1 MQYPAPAPASP
12 APSTP
17 YVPAQDNAGCLRAGI
32 FILLGAWMIGITIL
46 IQFSLWTAVD
56 IAMAESAPL
65 PAVVPLIASIAHMI
79 ALALPTVPLAV
90 FIKPGR
96 LRDASRAWAGSAV
109 FIGIAGLAR
118 LWPKTATQP
127 AALTLIAL
135 CVALLALVLLLRRKA
150 SLRAPA
156 PSIVLAVALGAL
168 AGWAWLRWGA
178 LGSAFDT
185 LLAGVGGGLVALLAS
200 VWIDRTLYASTAA
213 QLPVSG
219 RSLIFEGAVIGVALM
234 AAGSGAG
241 FDGAQILLMLPLWA
255 IGVAAAGLYRL
266 GGVRAM
272 AALVAP
278 VVALPLALVDPDE
291 LTLLVGT
298 HDVLS
303 FMPAAVLAATL
314 SALVLSALALIARRH
329 LTTPRIPLT
338 AGLAVMAALS
348 LMAVYTLS
356 GKPGLYGERL
366 FVILK
371 DQADVRPTTAIAD
384 RDARMKAV
392 YDTLTAQANRT
403 QAPLRR
409 TLTQLGIAHTPYY
422 LVNAIE
428 VDGGLPMK
436 AFLLAQPEVAR
447 VIDSPRLRP
456 LPESAPAE
464 GGDEPAPLIPQW
476 NLTSIGAERVW
487 SELRI
492 TGSGIVVGQSDSGVD
507 GAHAALAPGYRG
519 RGGNNDYNWLDPW
532 NHSPSP
538 VDVGGHG
545 THTLG
550 SILGRAAGRAVATGV
565 APDAEWFGCV
575 NLARNLANPALY
587 LDCLQF
593 MLAPWP
599 QTGDPLKDGNPKLG
613 AHVINNSW
621 GCPPLEGCDAQALEP
636 AVNALRA
643 AGVFVVASAGNEGPR
658 CETIK
663 DPIALYDASFSVAAV
678 DSRGQI
684 ANFSSRGPV
693 SVDGSGRVK
702 PDIAAPGVG
711 VLSTLPGGTYG
722 SHDGTSMAGPHIAGV
737 VALMWSAQPKLV
749 GNIDATERILR
760 ETARPAATTA
770 PTCGGTSANV
780 FGAGIVDAF
789 AAVKAAQAFK

>member
-1 MQYPAPAPASP
+1 MPAP
-12 APSTP
+12 
-17 YVPAQDNAGCLRAGI
+17 DNAGCLRAGI
-32 FILLGAWMIGITIL
+32 FILLGAWMIGITVL
-46 IQFSLWTAVD
+46 IQFSLWAAVD

-65 PAVVPLIASIAHMI
+65 PALVPLIASLAHMVG
-79 ALALPTVPLAV
+79 LALPTVPMAIFL
-90 FIKPGR
+90 KPGR
-96 LRDASRAWAGSAV
+96 LRDASRAWAGSAIFV
-109 FIGIAGLAR
+109 GLAGLAR

-150 SLRAPA
+150 SVAPPA
-156 PSIVLAVALGAL
+156 ASIVLAAALGGL
-168 AGWAWLRWGA
+168 AAWAWLRWGA
-178 LGSAFDT
+178 LGSALDI
-185 LLAGVGGGLVALLAS
+185 LLAGAAGGFVALLAS
-200 VWIDRTLYASTAA
+200 VWIDRTLYAPAR
-213 QLPVSG
+213 LPASG
-219 RSLIFEGAVIGVALM
+219 RSLVFEGSVIGVALM
-234 AAGSGAG
+234 VAGSGAG

-255 IGVAAAGLYRL
+255 IGTAAAGLFRL
-266 GGVRAM
+266 GGARAM

-278 VVALPLALVDPDE
+278 VIALPLAAVDPDE
-291 LTLLVGT
+291 LTLLLGG

-303 FMPAAVLAATL
+303 FMPAAVAAATL
-314 SALVLSALALIARRH
+314 SALVLSAIVLLARRR
-329 LTTPRIPLT
+329 LGTPRVALA
-338 AGLAVMAALS
+338 AGLAAVAALG
-348 LMAVYTLS
+348 LIATYALA

-371 DQADVRPTTAIAD
+371 DQADVRPMAAIAD
-384 RDARMKAV
+384 RDTRMKAV
-392 YDTLTAQANRT
+392 YDTLTAHADRT

-409 TLTQLGIAHTPYY
+409 TLAQLGVAHTPYY

-428 VDGGLPMK
+428 VEGGLPMR
-436 AFLLAQPEVAR
+436 AFLSAQPEVAR

-456 LPESAPAE
+456 LPEAAPAE
-464 GGDEPAPLIPQW
+464 AGDEPAPLIPQW

-487 SELRI
+487 NELRV

-507 GAHAALAPGYRG
+507 GAHPALASAYRG
-519 RGGNNDYNWLDPW
+519 RGGRDDYNWLDPW
-532 NHSPSP
+532 NRSRSP
-538 VDVGGHG
+538 VDIGGHG

-550 SILGRAAGRAVATGV
+550 SIVGRAAGRVAPTGV

-599 QTGDPLKDGNPKLG
+599 QAGNPLRDGNPSLG

-621 GCPPLEGCDAQALEP
+621 GCPPLEGCDPQALEP

-658 CETIK
+658 CETVK

-678 DSRGQI
+678 DSKGQI
-684 ANFSSRGPV
+684 ADFSSRGPV

-722 SHDGTSMAGPHIAGV
+722 SNSGTSMAGPHIAGV
-737 VALMWSAQPKLV
+737 VALMWSAQPRLI

-760 ETARPAATTA
+760 ETARPAPASG

-780 FGAGIVDAF
+780 FGAGLVDAY
-789 AAVKAAQAFK
+789 AAVRAAQAFK

>member
-1 MQYPAPAPASP
+1 
-12 APSTP
+12 
-17 YVPAQDNAGCLRAGI
+17 
-32 FILLGAWMIGITIL
+32 
-46 IQFSLWTAVD
+46 
-56 IAMAESAPL
+56 
-65 PAVVPLIASIAHMI
+65 
-79 ALALPTVPLAV
+79 
-90 FIKPGR
+90 
-96 LRDASRAWAGSAV
+96 
-109 FIGIAGLAR
+109 
-118 LWPKTATQP
+118 
-127 AALTLIAL
+127 
-135 CVALLALVLLLRRKA
+135 
-150 SLRAPA
+150 
-156 PSIVLAVALGAL
+156 VALGAL

-178 LGSAFDT
+178 LGSAFDS
-185 LLAGVGGGLVALLAS
+185 LLAVVAGGLVALLAS
-200 VWIDRTLYASTAA
+200 VWIDRSLYAPTPAR
-213 QLPVSG
+213 LPVTG
-219 RSLIFEGAVIGVALM
+219 RSLIFEGSVIGVALM
-234 AAGSGAG
+234 AVGSGAG

-266 GGVRAM
+266 GGARAM

-278 VVALPLALVDPDE
+278 VIALPLAAVDPDE
-291 LTLLVGT
+291 MTLLLGG

-303 FMPAAVLAATL
+303 FMPAAVAAATL
-314 SALVLSALALIARRH
+314 SALALSAIVLIARRR
-329 LTTPRIPLT
+329 LAIPALP
-338 AGLAVMAALS
+338 LATVLAALVA
-348 LMAVYTLS
+348 LGMLFLYALA

-371 DQADVRPTTAIAD
+371 DQADLRPTAAIAD
-384 RDARMKAV
+384 RDTRMKAV
-392 YDTLTAQANRT
+392 YDSLTSHAART

-409 TLTQLGIAHTPYY
+409 TLTQLGVAYTPYF

-428 VDGGLPMK
+428 VDGGLPMR
-436 AFLLAQPEVAR
+436 AFLSAQPEVAR

-456 LPESAPAE
+456 LPEPAPTE

-487 SELRI
+487 NELRI

-507 GAHAALAPGYRG
+507 GGHPALRDGYRG
-519 RGGNNDYNWLDPW
+519 RGGRNDYNWLDPW

-550 SILGRAAGRAVATGV
+550 SIVGRAAGRAVATGV

-599 QTGDPLKDGNPKLG
+599 QAGDPHKDGNPKLG

-621 GCPPLEGCDAQALEP
+621 GCPPIEGCDPQALEP

-643 AGVFVVASAGNEGPR
+643 AGVFVVASAGNDGPR
-658 CETIK
+658 CETIN

-678 DSRGQI
+678 NSKGQI
-684 ANFSSRGPV
+684 ADFSSRGPV

-722 SHDGTSMAGPHIAGV
+722 SNSGTSMAGPHIAGV

-760 ETARPAATTA
+760 ETARPAPASA
-770 PTCGGTSANV
+770 PTCGGTTANV
-780 FGAGIVDAF
+780 FGAGIVDAY

>member
-1 MQYPAPAPASP
+1 
-12 APSTP
+12 
-17 YVPAQDNAGCLRAGI
+17 
-32 FILLGAWMIGITIL
+32 
-46 IQFSLWTAVD
+46 
-56 IAMAESAPL
+56 
-65 PAVVPLIASIAHMI
+65 
-79 ALALPTVPLAV
+79 ALET
-90 FIKPGR
+90 
-96 LRDASRAWAGSAV
+96 
-109 FIGIAGLAR
+109 
-118 LWPKTATQP
+118 
-127 AALTLIAL
+127 
-135 CVALLALVLLLRRKA
+135 LLALVA
-150 SLRAPA
+150 
-156 PSIVLAVALGAL
+156 
-168 AGWAWLRWGA
+168 
-178 LGSAFDT
+178 
-185 LLAGVGGGLVALLAS
+185 GGLVALLAS
-200 VWIDRTLYASTAA
+200 VWIDRTLYAPAA
-213 QLPVSG
+213 ARLPVSG

-234 AAGSGAG
+234 AVGSGAG
-241 FDGAQILLMLPLWA
+241 FDGGQILLMLPLWA
-255 IGVAAAGLYRL
+255 IGVTAAGLYRL

-272 AALVAP
+272 AAFVWP
-278 VVALPLALVDPDE
+278 VIALPLALVDPDE
-291 LTLLVGT
+291 LTLLLGG

-303 FMPAAVLAATL
+303 FMPAAIVAA
-314 SALVLSALALIARRH
+314 SLSALALSTFVLIARRR
-329 LTTPRIPLT
+329 LTPPTLPIAIAL
-338 AGLAVMAALS
+338 AALVALGMFS
-348 LMAVYTLS
+348 IYALA

-371 DQADVRPTTAIAD
+371 DQADLRPTTAIVD
-384 RDARMKAV
+384 RDTRMKAV
-392 YDTLTAQANRT
+392 YDTLTVHAERT

-428 VDGGLPMK
+428 VDGGLPLK
-436 AFLLAQPEVAR
+436 VFLLAQPEVAR
-447 VIDSPRLRP
+447 VLDSPHLRP
-456 LPESAPAE
+456 LPASAPAE
-464 GGDEPAPLIPQW
+464 VGDEPAPLIPQW
-476 NLTSIGAERVW
+476 NLTSIGAERAW
-487 SELRI
+487 NELRI

-507 GAHAALAPGYRG
+507 VAHPALRDGYRG
-519 RGGNNDYNWLDPW
+519 RGGSDDYNWLDPW

-550 SILGRAAGRAVATGV
+550 SIVGRAAGRNAPTGV

-599 QTGDPLKDGNPKLG
+599 RAGDPLKDGNPRLG

-643 AGVFVVASAGNEGPR
+643 AGVFVVASAGNAGPG

-678 DSRGQI
+678 NSRGEI
-684 ANFSSRGPV
+684 ADFSSRGPV
-693 SVDGSGRVK
+693 RVDGSGRIK

-722 SHDGTSMAGPHIAGV
+722 SESGTSMAGPHIAGV
-737 VALMWSAQPKLV
+737 VVLMWSAQPKLI

-760 ETARPAATTA
+760 ETARPAGATA
-770 PTCGGTSANV
+770 PTCGGTTANV
-780 FGAGIVDAF
+780 LGAGIVDAY

>member
-1 MQYPAPAPASP
+1 MQYPTAPPAPV
-12 APSTP
+12 APTP
-17 YVPAQDNAGCLRAGI
+17 PLPAQDNAGCLRAGI
-32 FILLGAWMIGITIL
+32 FILLGAWMIGITVL
-46 IQFSLWTAVD
+46 IQFSLWGAAD
-56 IAMAESAPL
+56 IAMAEGAPL
-65 PAVVPLIASIAHMI
+65 PALVPAIASLAQMI
-79 ALALPTVPLAV
+79 GLALPTVPMGIFL
-90 FIKPGR
+90 KPGR

-135 CVALLALVLLLRRKA
+135 CVALLALVLILRRRA
-150 SLRAPA
+150 SVPAPA
-156 PSIVLAVALGAL
+156 TSMVLAVALGAL

-178 LGSAFDT
+178 LGSAFDS
-185 LLAGVGGGLVALLAS
+185 LLAALVGGLVALLTS
-200 VWIDRTLYASTAA
+200 VWIDRTLYASASARPPAT
-213 QLPVSG
+213 G
-219 RSLIFEGAVIGVALM
+219 GSLIFEGSVIGVALM
-234 AAGSGAG
+234 AVGSGAG

-266 GGVRAM
+266 GGIRAM
-272 AALVAP
+272 AAFVAP
-278 VVALPLALVDPDE
+278 VIALPLALVDPDE
-291 LTLLVGT
+291 LTLLLGG

-303 FMPAAVLAATL
+303 FMPAAIGAATL
-314 SALVLSALALIARRH
+314 SGLVLSAIVLLARRR
-329 LTTPRIPLT
+329 LAPLRVPLA
-338 AGLAVMAALS
+338 AGLAGAAVLS
-348 LMAVYTLS
+348 LIAVYALA

-366 FVILK
+366 FVIFK
-371 DQADVRPTTAIAD
+371 DQADLRPTAAIAD
-384 RDARMKAV
+384 RDTRMKAV
-392 YDTLTAQANRT
+392 YDTLVSQADRT

-409 TLTQLGIAHTPYY
+409 TLTQLGVAHTPYY
-422 LVNAIE
+422 LLNAIE

-447 VIDSPRLRP
+447 VLDSPHLRP
-456 LPESAPAE
+456 LPEPAPAE
-464 GGDEPAPLIPQW
+464 IGDEPAPRIPQW
-476 NLTSIGAERVW
+476 NLTSIGADRVS
-487 SELRI
+487 SELRV
-492 TGSGIVVGQSDSGVD
+492 TGAGIVVGQSDSGAD
-507 GAHAALAPGYRG
+507 GAHPALRDGYRG
-519 RGGNNDYNWLDPW
+519 RGGRDDYNWLDPW

-550 SILGRAAGRAVATGV
+550 SMVGRAVGGVSATGV
-565 APDAEWFGCV
+565 APGAEWFGCV
-575 NLARNLANPALY
+575 NLARNLANPAFY

-599 QTGDPLKDGNPKLG
+599 QAGDPLKDGNPKLG

-621 GCPPLEGCDAQALEP
+621 GCPPLEGCDPLALEP
-636 AVNALRA
+636 AVSALRA
-643 AGVFVVASAGNEGPR
+643 AGVFVVASAGNDGPR
-658 CETIK
+658 CETVK

-678 DSRGQI
+678 NSKGEI
-684 ANFSSRGPV
+684 ADFSSRGPV

-722 SHDGTSMAGPHIAGV
+722 SNSGTSMAGPHIAGV
-737 VALMWSAQPKLV
+737 VALMWSAQPTLI

-760 ETARPAATTA
+760 ETARPAAANA
-770 PTCGGTSANV
+770 PTCGGTTANV

>member
-1 MQYPAPAPASP
+1 MQYPTPAPLPNAPATPPIP
-12 APSTP
+12 AP
-17 YVPAQDNAGCLRAGI
+17 DNAGCLRVGI
-32 FILLGAWMIGITIL
+32 FILLGAWMVGLTVL
-46 IQFSLWTAVD
+46 IQFSLWAAVD

-65 PAVVPLIASIAHMI
+65 PALVPAIASLAHMI
-79 ALALPTVPLAV
+79 GLALPTVPMAL
-90 FIKPGR
+90 FLKPGR

-109 FIGIAGLAR
+109 FVGLAGLAR

-135 CVALLALVLLLRRKA
+135 CVALLALLLLIRRKA
-150 SLRAPA
+150 SLQAPA
-156 PSIVLAVALGAL
+156 AAIVLAAALGGL
-168 AGWAWLRWGA
+168 AAWAWPRWGA
-178 LGSAFDT
+178 LGSALDT
-185 LLAGVGGGLVALLAS
+185 LLALIAGSVVALVASA
-200 VWIDRTLYASTAA
+200 WIDRTLYAAVTERSPVTAQNLA
-213 QLPVSG
+213 
-219 RSLIFEGAVIGVALM
+219 FEGAVIGVALM
-234 AAGSGAG
+234 AIGSGAG

-266 GGVRAM
+266 GGVAAM
-272 AALVAP
+272 AAFVAP
-278 VVALPLALVDPDE
+278 VIALPMAFVDPDE
-291 LTLLVGT
+291 LTLLLGG

-303 FMPAAVLAATL
+303 FMPAAVAMATLSGLTL
-314 SALVLSALALIARRH
+314 SALLLLARRRLAPPRRALAAVVTGIAALALIGVYA
-329 LTTPRIPLT
+329 
-338 AGLAVMAALS
+338 LA
-348 LMAVYTLS
+348 

-371 DQADVRPTTAIAD
+371 DQADLRPTAAITD
-384 RDARMKAV
+384 RDTRMKAV
-392 YDTLTAQANRT
+392 HDTLVSQANRT

-409 TLTQLGIAHTPYY
+409 TLSQLGVTHTPYY

-447 VIDSPRLRP
+447 IIDSPRLRP
-456 LPESAPAE
+456 LPQSAPIE
-464 GGDEPAPLIPQW
+464 SGDEPAPLIPQW

-487 SELRI
+487 KELRV
-492 TGSGIVVGQSDSGVD
+492 TGAGIVVGQSDSGVD
-507 GAHAALAPGYRG
+507 GGHPALAGAYRG
-519 RGGNNDYNWLDPW
+519 RGGRDDYNWLDPW
-532 NHSPSP
+532 NRSRSP
-538 VDVGGHG
+538 VDIGGHG

-550 SILGRAAGRAVATGV
+550 SIVGRADGRIAPTGV
-565 APDAEWFGCV
+565 APEAEWFGCV

-599 QTGDPLKDGNPKLG
+599 QAGDPLKDGNPKLG

-621 GCPPLEGCDAQALEP
+621 GCPPLEGCDPQALEP
-636 AVNALRA
+636 AVDALRA

-663 DPIALYDASFSVAAV
+663 DPISLYDASFSVAAV
-678 DSRGQI
+678 DSKGEI
-684 ANFSSRGPV
+684 AEFSSRGPV

-722 SHDGTSMAGPHIAGV
+722 SNSGTSMAGPHIAGV
-737 VALMWSAQPKLV
+737 VALMWSAQPKLI

-760 ETARPAATTA
+760 ETARPAGASA
-770 PTCGGTSANV
+770 PKCGGSTANV
-780 FGAGIVDAF
+780 FGAGIVDAY

>member
-1 MQYPAPAPASP
+1 
-12 APSTP
+12 
-17 YVPAQDNAGCLRAGI
+17 
-32 FILLGAWMIGITIL
+32 MIGITVL
-46 IQFSLWTAVD
+46 IQFSLWGAAD
-56 IAMAESAPL
+56 IAMAEGAPL
-65 PAVVPLIASIAHMI
+65 PALVPAIASFAHMI
-79 ALALPTVPLAV
+79 GLALPTVPMGIFLT
-90 FIKPGR
+90 PGR
-96 LRDASRAWAGSAV
+96 LRDAARAWAGSAI

-135 CVALLALVLLLRRKA
+135 CVALLALVLLLRRRT
-150 SLRAPA
+150 SIPAPA
-156 PSIVLAVALGAL
+156 ASMVLAVALGAL
-168 AGWAWLRWGA
+168 AGCAWLRWGA
-178 LGSAFDT
+178 LGSAFDS
-185 LLAGVGGGLVALLAS
+185 LLAALAGGLVALLAS
-200 VWIDRTLYASTAA
+200 VWIDRTLYAPTTT
-213 QLPVSG
+213 LPPVTG
-219 RSLIFEGAVIGVALM
+219 RSLIFEGSVIGVALM

-266 GGVRAM
+266 GGIRAM
-272 AALVAP
+272 AAFVAP
-278 VVALPLALVDPDE
+278 VIALPLALVDPDE
-291 LTLLVGT
+291 LTLLLGG

-314 SALVLSALALIARRH
+314 SGLALSAFVLIARRR
-329 LTTPRIPLT
+329 LAPPRVPLA
-338 AGLAVMAALS
+338 AGLAGVAILS
-348 LMAVYTLS
+348 LIAVYALA

-371 DQADVRPTTAIAD
+371 DQADLRPTAAIAD

-392 YDTLTAQANRT
+392 YDTLTAHANRT

-409 TLTQLGIAHTPYY
+409 ALTQLGVAHTPYY

-447 VIDSPRLRP
+447 VLDSPHLRP
-456 LPESAPAE
+456 LPEPAPAE
-464 GGDEPAPLIPQW
+464 IGDEPAPLIPQW

-487 SELRI
+487 NEFRI

-507 GAHAALAPGYRG
+507 GAHPALAGAYRG
-519 RGGNNDYNWLDPW
+519 RGGRDDYNWLDPW
-532 NHSPSP
+532 NHSRSP

-599 QTGDPLKDGNPKLG
+599 QAGDPLKDGNPKLG

-621 GCPPLEGCDAQALEP
+621 GCPPLEGCDPQALEP

-643 AGVFVVASAGNEGPR
+643 AGVFVVASAGNDGPR
-658 CETIK
+658 CETVK

-678 DSRGQI
+678 DSKGAI
-684 ANFSSRGPV
+684 ADFSSRGPV

-722 SHDGTSMAGPHIAGV
+722 SNSGTSMAGPHIAGV
-737 VALMWSAQPKLV
+737 VALMWSAQPKLI

-760 ETARPAATTA
+760 ETARPAAATA
-770 PTCGGTSANV
+770 PICGGTTANV